1 MNKRRVVITGMGCV
15 TPFGLG
21 VNSLI
26 SGMRNRTPY
35 TTDVSIRTSTDS
47 QDIFPTGLVPEFNS
61 DLDRTY
67 IRGMGKM
74 HIYAYEAVKE
84 ALKNAELLNPD
95 NSIKG
100 DSSRIGVSISSTL
113 PSIGKYKEIIKI
125 YSDNPR
131 KVPASAIF
139 PLMNNSI
146 GLNIAKIFNTKG
158 RVINCSGACASSIQS
173 IILGYEAIQQGKADI
188 MICGGTEEYSDLL
201 VHSFHKMGIASKTNC
216 NPFSVERDGI
226 VISEGAGIVILEA
239 EEIVNKRYN
248 PFTKKASILG
258 SCINNSTDEVFS
270 DSADILNCMYNAMID
285 AEVDHID
292 ILDTHA
298 TGTPKGDNEEA
309 KAIYAL
315 SSIKEI
321 RNVTALKGY
330 FGHMM
335 GASGAVELIATITAN
350 RNCYMFSTVNK
361 NIDCRVPNLVTAN
374 NNASYLHNTVIMK
387 NSFGLGGINTSL
399 IIKT

>member
-35 TTDVSIRTSTDS
+35 TTDVSIRTGVGS

-216 NPFSVERDGI
+216 SPFSAERDGI
-226 VISEGAGIVILEA
+226 VISEGAGIVILVA
-239 EEIVNKRYN
+239 EEVFNKVYPRN
-248 PFTKKASILG
+248 MHIKKGAILG

-285 AEVDHID
+285 AEVDYID

-309 KAIYAL
+309 EAIYAL

-335 GASGAVELIATITAN
+335 GASGVVELIATIKNTDVSN
-350 RNCYMFSTVNK
+350 IFPIINK
-361 NIDCRVPNLVTAN
+361 NVDCKVPNLVTSDSTICPQN
-374 NNASYLHNTVIMK
+374 VIMK
-387 NSFGLGGINTSL
+387 NNFGLGGINTSL

>member
-26 SGMRNRTPY
+26 NGIRNRTPY
-35 TTDVSIRTSTDS
+35 TTDVSIRTGIDS
-47 QDIFPTGLVPEFNS
+47 QDIFPTGLVPEFSS

-95 NSIKG
+95 NSIEG

-131 KVPASAIF
+131 KIPASAIF

-216 NPFSVERDGI
+216 SPFSAERDGI

-239 EEIVNKRYN
+239 EEV
-248 PFTKKASILG
+248 FKKANPHRMHLRKGAILG
-258 SCINNSTDEVFS
+258 SHINNSTDEVFS
-270 DSADILNCMYNAMID
+270 DSTDILNCMYNAMVD
-285 AEVDHID
+285 AEVNYID

-298 TGTPKGDNEEA
+298 TGTPKGDKEEA
-309 KAIYAL
+309 EAIYAL
-315 SSIKEI
+315 SSIKKI

-335 GASGAVELIATITAN
+335 GASGVVELIATIKNTDVSN
-350 RNCYMFSTVNK
+350 IFPIINK
-361 NIDCRVPNLVTAN
+361 NVDCRVPNLVTSDSTICPQN
-374 NNASYLHNTVIMK
+374 IIMK
-387 NSFGLGGINTSL
+387 NNFGLGGINTSL

>member
-26 SGMRNRTPY
+26 SGMRNRIPY

-47 QDIFPTGLVPEFNS
+47 QDIFPTGLVPEFSS

-113 PSIGKYKEIIKI
+113 PSIGKYKDIIKI

-131 KVPASAIF
+131 KIPASAIF

-216 NPFSVERDGI
+216 SPFSAERDGI

-270 DSADILNCMYNAMID
+270 DSTDILNCMYNAMVD
-285 AEVDHID
+285 AEVNYID

-298 TGTPKGDNEEA
+298 TGTPKGDKEEA
-309 KAIYAL
+309 EAIYAL
-315 SSIKEI
+315 SSIKKI
-321 RNVTALKGY
+321 HNVTALKGY

-335 GASGAVELIATITAN
+335 GASGAVELIATIIAN
-350 RNCYMFSTVNK
+350 RNCYMFSTINK
-361 NIDCRVPNLVTAN
+361 NIDCRVPNLVTADN
-374 NNASYLHNTVIMK
+374 NTSHLHSTIIMK
-387 NSFGLGGINTSL
+387 NNFGLGGINTSL